1 MKARQRFLGRRI
13 PGDSWLHR
21 APAWAKLA
29 GVATLSIIVLA
40 TRDAAANAVL
50 IAVIVAV
57 ALTARLPLRELVAP
71 VLRIGLIIV
80 GVVAVHLWLTDWSN
94 GARIASTIVVCM
106 LAAALLMLTT
116 TIGELVTVF
125 EVLARPLRFI
135 GLQPATV
142 GLAAGLVVRSL
153 PVLAD
158 LARVAGDSARARGLE
173 TSLAAR
179 TVPLVLG
186 AVKYAQDTGRAL
198 EARGLG

>member
-1 MKARQRFLGRRI
+1 ATSSPARPRRESEGFRRESARHGPARGDARGGPIVKARQRFLGRRV

-29 GVATLSIIVLA
+29 GVAALSIVVLA
-40 TRDAAANAVL
+40 TRDAAVNVVL
-50 IAVIVAV
+50 IAVIIAV
-57 ALTARLPLRELVAP
+57 ALTARLPLREVVAP

-80 GVVAVHLWLTDWSN
+80 GVVAVHLWLTDWIN

-158 LARVAGDSARARGLE
+158 LARVAGDSARA
-173 TSLAAR
+173 
-179 TVPLVLG
+179 
-186 AVKYAQDTGRAL
+186 
-198 EARGLG
+198 